1 MTTVSQING
10 TGAAPLA
17 SRQLVNRPSG
27 SFEINARE
35 YGSVAAGAIG
45 LAQAAW
51 QGGEN
56 AVSSVVHW
64 SEDGLQALED
74 GAKAVGHAVSSG
86 VSEVAELAGE
96 VKDAVA
102 SGASTV
108 LSRQRIAAPGRGR
121 CAGLPSLPG
130 PPTGGS
136 ILRRSPPRPAVPGP
150 GDGAWWSPDG

>member
-1 MTTVSQING
+1 MTTVSHING
-10 TGAAPLA
+10 TGAAPVA
-17 SRQLVNRPSG
+17 SRQLVDRPSG

-64 SEDGLQALED
+64 SEEGLQALED

-86 VSEVAELAGE
+86 VSEVKELATD

-102 SGASTV
+102 SGATTVLKEAGDIGSTV
-108 LSRQRIAAPGRGR
+108 GGYLAAGAV
-121 CAGLPSLPG
+121 AGKALIDE
-130 PPTGGS
+130 
-136 ILRRSPPRPAVPGP
+136 IL
-150 GDGAWWSPDG
+150 

>member
-108 LSRQRIAAPGRGR
+108 MREAGELGSSVGAYLAAGAV
-121 CAGLPSLPG
+121 AGKALVDE
-130 PPTGGS
+130 
-136 ILRRSPPRPAVPGP
+136 IL
-150 GDGAWWSPDG
+150 